1 MIASGF
7 VVEPLLHDG
16 QLFSMVTYLA
26 QVGVQVTN
34 TNPNMSH
41 VALSVVLKMF
51 LSHCW
56 KVNVLQVSAAQ
67 RLTFIQ

>member
-1 MIASGF
+1 
-7 VVEPLLHDG
+7 
-16 QLFSMVTYLA
+16 MVTYLA

-56 KVNVLQVSAAQ
+56 RVLQLSAAQ